1 MNLKDAEI
9 QYALASATNNGEE
22 IDDSIQYDLL

>member
-22 IDDSIQYDLL
+22 IDDSIQ